1 MQIKTTMRYHLT
13 PVKMDVIKKS
23 TNNKSWE
30 GVERSEPSY
39 AVGGNVNC
47 YTVILLIFR
56 HEKIKIMPFAATWM
70 PLEIVILSEVSQT
83 EQDKYH
89 VILFICGI

>member
-1 MQIKTTMRYHLT
+1 M
-13 PVKMDVIKKS
+13 
-23 TNNKSWE
+23 
-30 GVERSEPSY
+30 ERREPSY
-39 AVGGNVNC
+39 AVGWNVNW
-47 YTVILLIFR
+47 YTEILLIFR
-56 HEKIKIMPFAATWM
+56 HEKIKIIPIAATRM

>member
-1 MQIKTTMRYHLT
+1 M
-13 PVKMDVIKKS
+13 
-23 TNNKSWE
+23 
-30 GVERSEPSY
+30 ERREPSY
-39 AVGGNVNC
+39 AVGGNVNWC
-47 YTVILLIFR
+47 IVILLIFR
-56 HEKIKIMPFAATWM
+56 HEKIEIMPFAATWM